1 MAAKVSPASISRKV
15 PPVRY
20 VSTAGGNMK
29 RREFITLLSSVAVS
43 WPTAIHAS
51 TQPIPSVGWLK
62 VQGPQHSPSQLRAF
76 RQGMTAGGLI
86 EGRDYTIIERYANGD
101 EAQLPSLAA
110 ELIKAGVGVI
120 VATSQPSIAAAAR
133 ITTVVPILG
142 RMVDDPVANGM
153 AQSLA
158 RPGRNIT
165 GIYTLTEEMNPKR
178 LALLKEIAPSVRR
191 VGVLLR
197 PDTANAEHTWQAAL
211 AAARQLDLELLAF
224 EANSS
229 DEITAALEPASAI
242 DGIITFRNPT
252 LVTHLKLIT
261 ELCRRHRLPA
271 VFDAREYVE
280 AGGLVSYGPNID
292 ATYRG
297 LATYV
302 DKLLHGASISQLPVV
317 QPTAFELIIN
327 KTTADAMSLALPS
340 SLLARA
346 DEVIE

>member
-1 MAAKVSPASISRKV
+1 
-15 PPVRY
+15 
-20 VSTAGGNMK
+20 MK
-29 RREFITLLSSVAVS
+29 RREFITLLSGAAVAL
-43 WPTAIHAS
+43 PATLRAATLAIPA
-51 TQPIPSVGWLK
+51 VGWLK
-62 VQGPQHSPSQLRAF
+62 VQGPRHSPSQLRSF
-76 RQGMTAGGLI
+76 REGMTSRGLI
-86 EGRDYTIIERYANGD
+86 EGRDHTIVERYAYDD
-101 EAQLPSLAA
+101 ETRLPSLAA
-110 ELIKAGVGVI
+110 ELIDLGVVVI
-120 VATSQPSIAAAAR
+120 LATSQPSIAAAAR

-142 RMVDDPVANGM
+142 RMVEDPVANEM
-153 AQSLA
+153 AQSLG
-158 RPGRNIT
+158 RPGRNVT
-165 GIYTLTEEMNPKR
+165 GIYTMTEEMNPKR

-197 PDTANAEHTWQAAL
+197 TDTANADHTWQASL
-211 AAARQLDLELLAF
+211 AAARQLDLELLAL
-224 EANSS
+224 EARSS
-229 DEITAALEPASAI
+229 DDITAALGRVSAN

-280 AGGLVSYGPNID
+280 AGGLMSYGPNID

-302 DKLLHGASISQLPVV
+302 DKLLHGASPSQLPVE
-317 QPTAFELIIN
+317 QPTAFELIMN
-327 KTTADAMSLALPS
+327 KATADAMSMTLPS